1 MKSKSLM
8 MLALLAAAPVASQA
22 AMVEM
27 DDAALSNVEGQG
39 FSYGFNLNPAL
50 GFNFSNTAT
59 QIAVGG
65 IVQVVPTVSAS
76 HVVDGDPTRNWSFGA
91 SAPLGKTFGYTRNK

>member
-27 DDAALSNVEGQG
+27 DNAALSNVEGQA
-39 FSYGFNLNPAL
+39 FSYGWNLNPSL
-50 GFNFSNTAT
+50 GFGFSNSPTT
-59 QIAVGG
+59 YGYGYTVG
-65 IVQVVPTVSAS
+65 VTPTVSYTA
-76 HVVDGDPTRNWSFGA
+76 VNDLNPARNVAYSTSFA
-91 SAPLGKTFGYTRNK
+91 FGKTSSFVRNK